1 MNGEIMNFVKSDS
14 MKISVSKEQEKQLS
28 SKETI
33 LQGIKENKVIAFDIF
48 DDSELIGFAMIR
60 EFERGCFFLWDF
72 AIDSKFQNK
81 GLGEKSLTELLLF
94 MKKNYSIEIMTTTY
108 IKGNNHAKHIY
119 EKVGF
124 KETDVVDEPDCKE
137 VNMVYLFN

>member
-1 MNGEIMNFVKSDS
+1 MNFVKSDS

-33 LQGIKENKVIAFDIF
+33 IQGIKEKKVVAFDIF
-48 DDSELIGFAMIR
+48 NDSELIGFAMIR
-60 EFERGCFFLWDF
+60 EFKKGCFFLWDF
-72 AIDSKFQNK
+72 AIDSRFQNK
-81 GLGEKSLTELLLF
+81 GLGTKALKELVLF
-94 MKKNYSIEIMTTTY
+94 MKKNYNLKIMTTTY

-124 KETDVVDEPDCKE
+124 KETDVIDEPECQE
-137 VNMVYLFN
+137 INMILCE